1 MRNATLIIL
10 FVLAAFFTLYGR
22 NGIPDLLNF
31 MAQKNELEQA
41 LRNIKSTIDSEK
53 NILFGLSSSDE
64 YLEKV
69 AREDFG
75 LSREGEVVYIFDP
88 KDSKE
93 RIKSAVPNGGTGLKE
108 DNIDSNVKPLAD

>member
-1 MRNATLIIL
+1 MRNATLVIL
-10 FVLAAFFTLYGR
+10 FVLIAFFTLYGR

-31 MAQKNELEQA
+31 MAQKNELEHA
-41 LRNIKSTIDSEK
+41 LKNIKATIESEK
-53 NILFGLSSSDE
+53 NVLFGLSSSNE

-88 KDSKE
+88 KDSKVRNKADQLKDHAE
-93 RIKSAVPNGGTGLKE
+93 LKVENKSKT
-108 DNIDSNVKPLAD
+108 D